1 MYYTRGMNSP
11 QTPAPKPAAVAHWDD
26 EFGCHYSWAQATKDN
41 RRSRVLA
48 RIKRMGIPCDP
59 QTLVIRP
66 YPKEV

>member
-1 MYYTRGMNSP
+1 MSTITAPSP
-11 QTPAPKPAAVAHWDD
+11 EPLVVAQWDD
-26 EFGCHYSWAQATKDN
+26 EFGCHYSWAQAARDN